1 MGKEVA
7 WGRTSQRAG
16 EKTHVGVPLGRTHI
30 SCPMSSVMK
39 RTYSG
44 KKTMLFPLLEKCINH
59 RPRKRK
65 PFSQHGNRRRTEC
78 VSRWRQPKR
87 HRDMVNNKF
96 KVNWNLD
103 RNGPPGAKSSSNRGR
118 PSPVARRPSP
128 VARRLSASPRRRPSL
143 RAFLPSLRTAPRGGG
158 RVRRRRCR
166 QLTRRDGLPHHIVH
180 HL

>member
-65 PFSQHGNRRRTEC
+65 PFSQAL
-78 VSRWRQPKR
+78 S
-87 HRDMVNNKF
+87 NNT
-96 KVNWNLD
+96 
-103 RNGPPGAKSSSNRGR
+103 G
-118 PSPVARRPSP
+118 
-128 VARRLSASPRRRPSL
+128 
-143 RAFLPSLRTAPRGGG
+143 TGGG
-158 RVRRRRCR
+158 RNAC
-166 QLTRRDGLPHHIVH
+166 LDGVNQSETAIW
-180 HL
+180 